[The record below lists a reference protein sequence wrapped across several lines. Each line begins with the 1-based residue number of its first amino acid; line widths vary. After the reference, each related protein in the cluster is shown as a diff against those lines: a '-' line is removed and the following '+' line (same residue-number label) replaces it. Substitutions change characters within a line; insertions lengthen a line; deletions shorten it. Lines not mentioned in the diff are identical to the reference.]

1 MPIKKLKYKNKDIT
15 IVWKPELC
23 IHSTLCWKG
32 LREVFDPARRP
43 WIMPDAA
50 TSLLI
55 IDQIH
60 KCPSGALSY
69 INNAEEPSN
78 AEQFVPAPQNSII
91 ECTPNG
97 PLLITGEVMLKKP
110 DGIEEK
116 KNGTIAL
123 CRCGASKNKPYC
135 DGSHRTTGFVG

>member
-1 MPIKKLKYKNKDIT
+1 MPVKTLKYKNKDIT

-43 WIMPDAA
+43 WIIADAA
-50 TSLLI
+50 ASQLI
-55 IDQIH
+55 IDQIQ

-69 INNAEEPSN
+69 INNAEESSN

-91 ECTPNG
+91 ECTLNG

-110 DGIEEK
+110 DGTEEK

-135 DGSHRTTGFVG
+135 DGSHRTTGFLG